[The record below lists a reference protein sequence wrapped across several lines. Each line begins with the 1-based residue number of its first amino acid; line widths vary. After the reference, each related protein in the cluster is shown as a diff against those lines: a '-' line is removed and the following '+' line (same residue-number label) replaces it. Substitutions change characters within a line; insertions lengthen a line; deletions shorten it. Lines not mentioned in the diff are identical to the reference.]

1 MKLSNEAKVGG
12 LILLTGVL
20 AAGFAWV
27 IGIQNPFNTSME
39 YYVTYNFAG
48 GIEVGSPV
56 RVSGIK
62 VGRVEKID
70 FFVPGTGETAG
81 AVTPSGGGSNNT
93 GGSAQAPGPS
103 PSKGATIGLKEPGS
117 ASDDA
122 NAVGPDSK
130 AIAPLRL
137 KISVRKDAAVGVR
150 KDSRFYINLA
160 GIIGER
166 YIEITPGHMKEPQL
180 ASGDLVA
187 GIDPPRIDQLLSQS
201 FDLAGK
207 IADIIEENK
216 GDITKSI
223 ELLYKLSGNLNQ
235 TLAWVDKSS
244 IFKTDLSKLVN
255 NLIQIT
261 TDVRVITDKTHTP
274 EGEKT
279 LKLLHELL
287 FRLEPL
293 DAKAIRTF
301 LQKEGVKVQMF

>member
-12 LILLTGVL
+12 LILVTAAL
-20 AAGFAWV
+20 AVAFAWI
-27 IGIQNPFNTSME
+27 IGIQNPFNQSVE

-62 VGRVEKID
+62 VGKVEKID
-70 FFVPGTGETAG
+70 FFVPPTSEG
-81 AVTPSGGGSNNT
+81 A
-93 GGSAQAPGPS
+93 
-103 PSKGATIGLKEPGS
+103 KGISLQEPGS
-117 ASDDA
+117 DA
-122 NAVGPDSK
+122 LDETK
-130 AIAPLRL
+130 AIVPLRI
-137 KISVRKDAAVGVR
+137 KISVRKDAARGIR

-166 YIEITPGHMKEPQL
+166 YVEVTPGHLKEPAL
-180 ASGDLVA
+180 AAGDVVA
-187 GIDPPRIDQLLSQS
+187 GVDPPRIDQLLSQS

-207 IADIIEENK
+207 IADIIQENK
-216 GDITKSI
+216 GDIGRSI
-223 ELLYKLSGNLNQ
+223 ELLYKLSGNLNK
-235 TLAWVDKSS
+235 TLEWVDKSQ
-244 IFKTDLSKLVN
+244 IFKADIGKLVN

-261 TDVRVITDKTHTP
+261 TDMRIITDKTHTP

-279 LKLLHELL
+279 LALLHELL

-293 DAKAIRTF
+293 DAKTIRQF